1 MARWLAD
8 GLAGNPALSGLFP
21 GHHGLVQTLRLPA
34 PHTVLAPSDKFSQ
47 LRGMYAGE
55 NNLAF
60 RCTRK
65 RLLFE
70 TLHLDVEGGTA
81 ERRTPAPAPKK
92 EKKRVRYDF

>member
-1 MARWLAD
+1 MS
-8 GLAGNPALSGLFP
+8 AGNPALAGLFP

-34 PHTVLAPSDKFSQ
+34 PHTLLAPSDKFSQ
-47 LRGMYAGE
+47 LRGLYAGE

-70 TLHLDVEGGTA
+70 TLHLDVEGGPG